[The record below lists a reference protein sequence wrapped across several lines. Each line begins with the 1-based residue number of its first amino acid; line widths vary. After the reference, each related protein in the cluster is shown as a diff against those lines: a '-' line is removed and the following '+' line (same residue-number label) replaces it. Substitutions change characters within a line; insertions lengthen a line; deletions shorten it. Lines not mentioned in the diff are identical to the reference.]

1 MVNLIFT
8 LAPQARLC
16 SSIPA
21 RPDNGKSDPAPQ
33 KTVFG
38 DWTQMVRGVL
48 FDMDGVITDSSE
60 YHFRAWREVA
70 ANTGIIIDRGFN
82 QTIRG
87 VGRMAALDAIL
98 RFGGKENSYTPEQK
112 TVMAVEKN
120 KRYRELIRQISPG
133 DVLPGIRE
141 LLTDL
146 RGAGIRTAIGSAS
159 HSVFTIVDRLGIT
172 DLFDYIADAADVAHS
187 KPAPDIYLDACRGIS
202 LRPGEVV
209 GVEDSAVGI
218 ASLRAGN
225 IFSIGIGVD
234 GDIRVESTRELT
246 LNLIASIK
254 IPGKHI
260 KMSVPS
266 NF

>member
-1 MVNLIFT
+1 MV
-8 LAPQARLC
+8 
-16 SSIPA
+16 
-21 RPDNGKSDPAPQ
+21 K
-33 KTVFG
+33 
-38 DWTQMVRGVL
+38 GVL
-48 FDMDGVITDSSE
+48 FDLDGVITDSSE

-70 ANTGIIIDRGFN
+70 ANTGIIIDRAFN

-87 VGRMAALDAIL
+87 VGRMAALEAIL
-98 RFGGKENSYTPEQK
+98 RYGGKENAYTPEQK

-133 DVLPGIRE
+133 DVLPGIRD

-146 RGAGIRTAIGSAS
+146 RGAGIRTALGSAS
-159 HSVFTIVDRLGIT
+159 HSAFTIVDRLGIT
-172 DLFDYIADAADVAHS
+172 ALFDYIADAADAAHS

-218 ASLRAGN
+218 ASLRAGH

-234 GDIRVESTRELT
+234 ADIRISSTSELT
-246 LNLIASIK
+246 LDLISSI
-254 IPGKHI
+254 ILPGKNL
-260 KMSVPS
+260 KKNSSAVC
-266 NF
+266 